1 MKQVEAKKLKTK
13 IKKEFHLWAEGNYI
27 DFWTVN
33 HILAGAVIAGV
44 SVLSYVPLLT
54 SVIVLFA
61 LTITWEIYETVKN
74 IHETTKNRIIDVI
87 VAVIGYVLMYFVM
100 NAEIL
105 NNVILFTIIT
115 VSFVTLNILGNMA
128 YRKRMKRLK

>member
-1 MKQVEAKKLKTK
+1 MKRVEAKKLKEE

-74 IHETTKNRIIDVI
+74 IHETVKNRIIDVI